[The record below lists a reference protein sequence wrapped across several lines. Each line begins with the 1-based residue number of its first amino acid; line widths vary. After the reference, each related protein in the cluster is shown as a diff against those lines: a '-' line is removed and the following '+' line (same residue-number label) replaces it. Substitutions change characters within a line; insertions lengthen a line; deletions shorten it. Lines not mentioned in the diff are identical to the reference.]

1 MVKILKCSM
10 FGEFIHL
17 ATRVANQS
25 LTDQV
30 GASFVQKYPIKM
42 EQATKL
48 LEDIATLEEKMVF
61 MINSAHP
68 EFDFFFQYAEG
79 QHTSLAQSLLI
90 LFENKDEL
98 PTIDDSQWQLYFT
111 FALSNFLSEDAG
123 ESGNKLEPLSKE
135 ELVRKLFRSD
145 LSDTLKYRFMI
156 LMENPNRLIQH
167 LFGMFQEIQDNW
179 LKHQREFDAL
189 IRRQLQKYEQMSI
202 DELIAYVERTI
213 NIRSIPRSEEILIA
227 PGVFNYNALSFTE
240 YPWYQSETTVMI
252 WYLGIK
258 LFDIFEIINST
269 ADQKQRLATALKV
282 LADQSKLE
290 ILILCKQDAQYGVNL
305 AKKLKL
311 SAATVSYH
319 LNSLVNLGYLTM
331 NMEGNRIYYRTYKD
345 RIQSD
350 LQAISELLD

>member
-10 FGEFIHL
+10 FQEFVHL

-25 LTDQV
+25 LSDQV

-48 LEDIATLEEKMVF
+48 LEDIAALEEKMIF

-79 QHTSLAQSLLI
+79 QHASLAQSLLV

-98 PTIDDSQWQLYFT
+98 PTIDESQWQLYFT
-111 FALSNFLSEDAG
+111 FALSNFLSEDPG
-123 ESGNKLEPLSKE
+123 ESGNKLEALSKE

-167 LFGMFQEIQDNW
+167 LFQMFNDIEEHW
-179 LKHQREFDAL
+179 LKHQRVFDAMIKRHL
-189 IRRQLQKYEQMSI
+189 EKYERMSI
-202 DELIAYVERTI
+202 NELIAYVEKTI
-213 NIRSIPRSEEILIA
+213 SIRSIPRSDEIMIA

-240 YPWYQSETTVMI
+240 YPWYQSDTSAMI

-282 LADQSKLE
+282 LGDPSKLE
-290 ILILCKQDAQYGVNL
+290 ILILCKQEAQYGVNL

-311 SAATVSYH
+311 TSATVSYH
-319 LNSLVNLGYLTM
+319 LNSLVNLGYLSM
-331 NMEGNRIYYRTYKD
+331 NMEGNRVYYRTHKE